1 MDYHSLETLRQQ
13 HPAWRLLKADHAAL
27 IVSFLH
33 RTYIAPNIRSLPQP
47 ELASKLEDALF
58 HLRRE
63 LGQTMFPRASQA
75 YLDDWASDE
84 HGWLRKYYPPEGD
97 EPHYD
102 ITPAT
107 EKAIGWLDSLGR
119 RQFVGT
125 SSRLTTVFEL
135 LRRLIESTE
144 TDAATRITEL
154 ERRRTEI
161 DAEIMRIRCG
171 DIPLLDA
178 ADAKERFLHAA
189 GMARALLSDFR
200 EVEQNFRDLD
210 RGVREQIATFSG
222 EKGALLDQIFGDR
235 DAIVDSDEGK
245 SFRAFW
251 DFLMSPARQ
260 EELSE
265 LLGRALELAPVRDL
279 RPDRRLLR
287 IHYDWLEA
295 GEVTQRTVA
304 RLSEQLR
311 RFIDDKAFLENR
323 RIMQILREIE
333 AGALSV
339 RGDMPGGDFIELD
352 EPAPA
357 VALAMER
364 PLYTPPA
371 KPLLDGRITSGG
383 DEEVP
388 ADALFGQIYVDKG
401 RLKARIRQALQT
413 RAQISLSE
421 LVAAEALEHGLAELI
436 AYLSLAA
443 DDARAVIDDQH
454 KQTIEW
460 TDKDGHRRQVTLPL
474 VIFGRLQPA
483 QLERA

>member
-107 EKAIGWLDSLGR
+107 EKAITWLDSLAR

-161 DAEIMRIRCG
+161 DAEIMRIRGG

-189 GMARALLSDFR
+189 GMARALL
-200 EVEQNFRDLD
+200 
-210 RGVREQIATFSG
+210 
-222 EKGALLDQIFGDR
+222 
-235 DAIVDSDEGK
+235 
-245 SFRAFW
+245 
-251 DFLMSPARQ
+251 
-260 EELSE
+260 
-265 LLGRALELAPVRDL
+265 
-279 RPDRRLLR
+279 
-287 IHYDWLEA
+287 
-295 GEVTQRTVA
+295 
-304 RLSEQLR
+304 
-311 RFIDDKAFLENR
+311 
-323 RIMQILREIE
+323 
-333 AGALSV
+333 
-339 RGDMPGGDFIELD
+339 
-352 EPAPA
+352 
-357 VALAMER
+357 
-364 PLYTPPA
+364 
-371 KPLLDGRITSGG
+371 PLLDGRITSGG

-421 LVAAEALEHGLAELI
+421 LVAAEPLEHGLAELI

-460 TDKDGHRRQVTLPL
+460 TDKDGHRRQATLPL